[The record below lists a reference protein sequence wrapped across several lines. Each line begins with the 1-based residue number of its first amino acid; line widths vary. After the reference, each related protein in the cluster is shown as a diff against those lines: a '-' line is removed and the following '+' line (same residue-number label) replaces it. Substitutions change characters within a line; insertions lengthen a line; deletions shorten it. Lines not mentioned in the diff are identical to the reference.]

1 MKTNRDKFVNCYAL
15 IWLLSNTI
23 VYLMT
28 NDAGW
33 VLLSTYLFLF
43 IMALIVLYSKKS
55 KKFKNW
61 LDK

>member
-15 IWLLSNTI
+15 VWLLSNTI

>member
-1 MKTNRDKFVNCYAL
+1 MRTNRDKFVNCYAL

-23 VYLMT
+23 VYLIT

>member
-1 MKTNRDKFVNCYAL
+1 MRTNRDKFVNCYAL

-23 VYLMT
+23 VYLIT

-55 KKFKNW
+55 KKFKKW

>member
-1 MKTNRDKFVNCYAL
+1 MRTNRDKFVNCYAL

-23 VYLMT
+23 VYLIT
-28 NDAGW
+28 KDAGW

-43 IMALIVLYSKKS
+43 IIALIVLYSKKS